1 MPPSPRQECGPGQRP
16 CSRAP
21 SPTDGSS
28 RFARGR
34 SVGLA
39 EALPPEAARRRPPPL
54 PPVGARNA
62 AHVPS
67 PAASPLT
74 EARHD
79 PRVALRLIYQM
90 FSTLLGWIALRVRSD
105 PSKEIEI
112 LVLRHQLA
120 VLQRR
125 TPRPRMS
132 WTDRAQIAALTRLLP
147 MRQRLGLLV
156 TPATILRWH
165 RQLIARRW
173 TTTPA
178 RPGRPAIPAV
188 WVPETARTAH
198 DLPVRPRPVAR
209 HDPLV
214 ALRLIYQ
221 MFSKLLGWIVLRTRS
236 DTTKE
241 IEILVLRHQLAVLQ
255 RRTPRPRMTWT
266 DRALIAALTRLL
278 PVRRR
283 LGLLVTPAT
292 ILRWHRQLVAR
303 RWTTQPPDPADPPS
317 PPACAPWSS
326 AWPPRTPPGD
336 TDAST
341 ANSPASA
348 TRSAPPPSGPSC
360 TTPASTPRPG
370 EPDHPGPSSCGP
382 RRTRSSPATCSTS
395 TPSPCTGCTRSSS
408 SSTPPAAYTSSASP
422 PTPPAPG

>member
-1 MPPSPRQECGPGQRP
+1 M
-16 CSRAP
+16 
-21 SPTDGSS
+21 
-28 RFARGR
+28 
-34 SVGLA
+34 
-39 EALPPEAARRRPPPL
+39 
-54 PPVGARNA
+54 GARNA

-178 RPGRPAIPAV
+178 RPGRPAIPA
-188 WVPETARTAH
+188 
-198 DLPVRPRPVAR
+198 
-209 HDPLV
+209 
-214 ALRLIYQ
+214 
-221 MFSKLLGWIVLRTRS
+221 GLRT
-236 DTTKE
+236 
-241 IEILVLRHQLAVLQ
+241 LVIRLATENPNWGY
-255 RRTPRPRMTWT
+255 RRIHGEL
-266 DRALIAALTRLL
+266 AG
-278 PVRRR
+278 
-283 LGLLVTPAT
+283 LGYRIGASTVWT
-292 ILRWHRQLVAR
+292 ILHR
-303 RWTTQPPDPADPPS
+303 
-317 PPACAPWSS
+317 
-326 AWPPRTPPGD
+326 
-336 TDAST
+336 
-341 ANSPASA
+341 
-348 TRSAPPPSGPSC
+348 
-360 TTPASTPRPG
+360 PASTPHRG
-370 EPDHPGPSSCGP
+370 EQDRAGRSSSA
-382 RRTRSSPATCSTS
+382 RRHNRSSPATCSTS
-395 TPSPCTGCTRSSS
+395 TPSPCTGSTRSSS
-408 SSTPPAAYTSSASP
+408 SSTPPAGSTCWVSP
-422 PTPPAPG
+422 PIPPAHG